1 MNNVIIKNLY
11 QSIKSKNLI
20 FHIKESMINH
30 KFYLTKL
37 DSKDYYLQIIARS
50 EYEMNYAQSIFK
62 FAFLKI
68 FISEKNYWC

>member
-1 MNNVIIKNLY
+1 
-11 QSIKSKNLI
+11 
-20 FHIKESMINH
+20 MINH